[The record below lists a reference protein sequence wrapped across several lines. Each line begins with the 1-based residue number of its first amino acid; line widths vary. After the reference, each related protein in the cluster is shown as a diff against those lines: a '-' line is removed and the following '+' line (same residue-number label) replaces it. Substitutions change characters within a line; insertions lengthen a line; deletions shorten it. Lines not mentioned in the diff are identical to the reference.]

1 MEELLKEVALSE
13 RKKQQI
19 DVFVQT
25 VTKLLQNVQE
35 TREVEVCSTLAGEN
49 VLQLF
54 TFPYSDQIQK
64 STLNSF
70 ETLTF
75 YSVLR

>member
-13 RKKQQI
+13 RKKQRI
-19 DVFVQT
+19 DSFVQT

-35 TREVEVCSTLAGEN
+35 TPEVEVCSTLSGEN

-54 TFPYSDQIQK
+54 
-64 STLNSF
+64 SF
-70 ETLTF
+70 HTRFIFL
-75 YSVLR
+75 L